1 MLIAKKVRIDFASP
15 EIKAY
20 DCIGDIRK
28 ATEHAGLNLY
38 SRYGIQLQYPMPED
52 GEVTVEVRIPEEL
65 ASDFKTGYRLRGIS
79 SYLLKH
85 HHDKYSK
92 YLVGNRLLVYTETE
106 EGIQADNSLSEDT
119 KVKAI
124 SKFAALLLR
133 EDPAS
138 KERAERIMDILNEEE

>member
-52 GEVTVEVRIPEEL
+52 GEVTV
-65 ASDFKTGYRLRGIS
+65 
-79 SYLLKH
+79 
-85 HHDKYSK
+85 
-92 YLVGNRLLVYTETE
+92 
-106 EGIQADNSLSEDT
+106 
-119 KVKAI
+119 
-124 SKFAALLLR
+124 
-133 EDPAS
+133 
-138 KERAERIMDILNEEE
+138 